1 MANNRI
7 ISFDVLRI
15 LAAFAVV
22 MLHVTSDRLTTSF
35 PSNEWEIRNV
45 YDSFVRW
52 CVPVFVM
59 ISGALFLNHGRSV
72 NVGRLYKKNILH
84 LVFIFFAWSFIYAL
98 YLAIV
103 KCDHNIYNI
112 IRNILEGPVHFW
124 FLKMLI
130 GLYVTIPILR
140 MITQNKQAEEYFLIV
155 AIVTVFILPMFFAS
169 IGLIDESYKKFA
181 RFHFSTYGIKIA
193 SGFVGYFVLGH
204 YLFTYR
210 LSSSVKKFLYILGLL
225 SVLSVIILTHWY
237 CHHINQSSEVF
248 YKNLNVFTLLESIA
262 VYLAIIELKISK
274 KYYPLV
280 SRLSS
285 LSLGVYL
292 SHFLV
297 IMLFNNLFGIDSGSF
312 NPLFFIPCYSLIVF
326 VLSCLV
332 VSLIMKIPI
341 LKKLVV

>member
-15 LAAFAVV
+15 IAAFAVV
-22 MLHVTSDRLTTSF
+22 MLHVTSDRLITSF

-59 ISGALFLNHGRSV
+59 ISGALFLNHGRKIS
-72 NVGRLYKKNILH
+72 VGRLYKKNILH
-84 LVFIFFAWSFIYAL
+84 LIFIFFVWSFIYAI

-103 KCDHNIYNI
+103 KCDYNVSHILFRI
-112 IRNILEGPVHFW
+112 IEGPVHFW

-140 MITQNKQAEEYFLIV
+140 MITQNKQSEEYFLIL
-155 AIVTVFILPMFFAS
+155 ALITVFVLPMIFTF
-169 IGLIDESYKKFA
+169 IGLYSESYKSFA
-181 RFHFSTYGIKIA
+181 LLHYNAYGIRIA
-193 SGFVGYFVLGH
+193 SGYVGYFVLGH
-204 YLFTYR
+204 YLYTYR
-210 LSSSVKKFLYILGLL
+210 LSGLVKKFIYIMGLF
-225 SVLSVIILTHWY
+225 SVLSVIFLTHWY
-237 CHHINQSSEVF
+237 CHRINASSELF
-248 YKNLNVFTLLESIA
+248 YGNLNVFTLFESIA
-262 VYLAIIELKISK
+262 IYLAIIELKISK
-274 KYYPLV
+274 EYYPLV

>member
-15 LAAFAVV
+15 IAAFAVV
-22 MLHVTSDRLTTSF
+22 MLHVTSDRLITSF

-59 ISGALFLNHGRSV
+59 ISGALFLNHGRKIS
-72 NVGRLYKKNILH
+72 VGRLYKKNILH
-84 LVFIFFAWSFIYAL
+84 LIFIFFVWSFIYAI

-103 KCDHNIYNI
+103 KCDYNVSHILFRI
-112 IRNILEGPVHFW
+112 IEGPVHFW

-140 MITQNKQAEEYFLIV
+140 MITQNKQSEEYFLIL
-155 AIVTVFILPMFFAS
+155 ALITVFVLPMIFTF
-169 IGLIDESYKKFA
+169 IGLYSESYKSFA
-181 RFHFSTYGIKIA
+181 LLHYNAYGIRIA
-193 SGFVGYFVLGH
+193 SGYVGYFVLGH
-204 YLFTYR
+204 YLYTYR
-210 LSSSVKKFLYILGLL
+210 LSGLVKKFIYIMGLF
-225 SVLSVIILTHWY
+225 SVLSVIFLTHWY
-237 CHHINQSSEVF
+237 CHRINASSELF
-248 YKNLNVFTLLESIA
+248 YGNLNVFTLLESIA
-262 VYLAIIELKISK
+262 IYLAIIELKISK
-274 KYYPLV
+274 EYYPLV

>member
-7 ISFDVLRI
+7 IPFDVLRI
-15 LAAFAVV
+15 IAAFAVV
-22 MLHVTSDRLTTSF
+22 ILHVTSQRLDTSF
-35 PSNEWEIRNV
+35 PSSEWEIRNV

-59 ISGALFLNHGRSV
+59 ISGALFLNQGRNV

-84 LVFIFFAWSFIYAL
+84 LIFIFLAWSFIYAI

-103 KCDHNIYNI
+103 KCDYSISHILLRI
-112 IRNILEGPVHFW
+112 IEGPVHFW
-124 FLKMLI
+124 FLKILI

-140 MITQNKQAEEYFLIV
+140 MITQNKQSEEYFLIV
-155 AIVTVFILPMFFAS
+155 ALITAFVLPMIFTF
-169 IGLIDESYKKFA
+169 IGLYNESYKSFA
-181 RFHFSTYGIKIA
+181 LYHYNAYGIRIA
-193 SGFVGYFVLGH
+193 SGYVGYFVLGH
-204 YLFTYR
+204 YLYTYR
-210 LSSSVKKFLYILGLL
+210 LSGLVKRFVYIMGLF
-225 SVLSVIILTHWY
+225 SVLSVIFLTHWY
-237 CHHINQSSEVF
+237 SHRINASSELF
-248 YKNLNVFTLLESIA
+248 YDNLNVFTLLESIA
-262 VYLAIIELKISK
+262 IYLAIIELKISK

-326 VLSCLV
+326 VLSCLI

>member
-52 CVPVFVM
+52 CVPVFFM
-59 ISGALFLNHGRSV
+59 ISGALFLNHGRTV
-72 NVGRLYKKNILH
+72 NVAGLYKKNILH
-84 LVFIFFAWSFIYAL
+84 LIFIYFAWSSIYAI

-103 KCDHNIYNI
+103 KCDYNVGHILLRI
-112 IRNILEGPVHFW
+112 IEGPVHFW

-140 MITQNKQAEEYFLIV
+140 MITQNKQSEEYFLIV
-155 AIVTVFILPMFFAS
+155 ALITAFVLPMLFSF
-169 IGLIDESYKKFA
+169 IGLYNESYKSFA
-181 RFHFSTYGIKIA
+181 LYHYNAFGIRIA
-193 SGFVGYFVLGH
+193 SGYVGYFVLGH

-210 LSSSVKKFLYILGLL
+210 LSGLVKRSIYILGLL
-225 SVLSVIILTHWY
+225 SVLSVIFLTHWY

-248 YKNLNVFTLLESIA
+248 YKNLNVFTLFESIA
-262 VYLAIIELKISK
+262 VYLAIIELKIPT
-274 KYYPLV
+274 KYHSSV
-280 SRLSS
+280 IRLSN

-292 SHFLV
+292 SHVLV
-297 IMLFNNLFGIDSGSF
+297 LMLFLHFLGIDSGSL
-312 NPLFFIPCYSLIVF
+312 NPLFFIPCFSLIVF
-326 VLSCLV
+326 LLSCLI
-332 VSLIMKIPI
+332 VSLMMKIPI
-341 LKKLVV
+341 LNKLVV

>member
-7 ISFDVLRI
+7 IPFDVLRI
-15 LAAFAVV
+15 IAAFAVV
-22 MLHVTSDRLTTSF
+22 ILHVTSQRLDTSF
-35 PSNEWEIRNV
+35 PSSEWEIRTV

-52 CVPVFVM
+52 CVPVFFM
-59 ISGALFLNHGRSV
+59 ISGALFLNQGRKFS
-72 NVGRLYKKNILH
+72 VGRLYKINILH
-84 LVFIFFAWSFIYAL
+84 LIFIFFVWSFIYAI
-98 YLAIV
+98 YSAIV
-103 KCDHNIYNI
+103 KCDYNVGHILLRI
-112 IRNILEGPVHFW
+112 IEGPVHFW
-124 FLKMLI
+124 FLKILI

-140 MITQNKQAEEYFLIV
+140 MITQNKQSEEYFLIV
-155 AIVTVFILPMFFAS
+155 ALITAFVLPMIFTF
-169 IGLIDESYKKFA
+169 IGLYNESYKSFVLYHYNA
-181 RFHFSTYGIKIA
+181 YGIRIA
-193 SGFVGYFVLGH
+193 SGYVGYFVLGH

-210 LSSSVKKFLYILGLL
+210 LSGLVKKVIYIMGLF
-225 SVLSVIILTHWY
+225 SVFSVIFLTHWY
-237 CHHINQSSEVF
+237 SHHINESSELF
-248 YKNLNVFTLLESIA
+248 YDNLNVFTLFESMS
-262 VYLAIIELKISK
+262 VYLAIIEFKLPT
-274 KYYPLV
+274 KYYSLV

-297 IMLFNNLFGIDSGSF
+297 LMLFNFYGIDSNSF

>member
-7 ISFDVLRI
+7 IPFDVLRI
-15 LAAFAVV
+15 IAAFAVV
-22 MLHVTSDRLTTSF
+22 ILHVTSQRLDTSF
-35 PSNEWEIRNV
+35 PSSEWEIRTV

-52 CVPVFVM
+52 CVPVFFM
-59 ISGALFLNHGRSV
+59 ISGALFLNHGRKLS
-72 NVGRLYKKNILH
+72 VGRLYKINILH
-84 LVFIFFAWSFIYAL
+84 LIFIFFVWSFIYAI
-98 YLAIV
+98 YSAIV
-103 KCDHNIYNI
+103 KCDYNVGHILLRI
-112 IRNILEGPVHFW
+112 IEGPVHFW
-124 FLKMLI
+124 FLKILI

-140 MITQNKQAEEYFLIV
+140 MITQNKQSEEYFLIV
-155 AIVTVFILPMFFAS
+155 ALITAFVLPMIFTF
-169 IGLIDESYKKFA
+169 IGLYNESYKSFVLYHYNA
-181 RFHFSTYGIKIA
+181 YGIRIA
-193 SGFVGYFVLGH
+193 SGYVGYFVLGH

-210 LSSSVKKFLYILGLL
+210 LSGLVKKVIYIMGLF
-225 SVLSVIILTHWY
+225 SVFSVIFLTHWY
-237 CHHINQSSEVF
+237 SHHINESSELF
-248 YKNLNVFTLLESIA
+248 YDNLNVFTLFESMS
-262 VYLAIIELKISK
+262 VYLAIIEFKLPT
-274 KYYPLV
+274 KYYSLV

-297 IMLFNNLFGIDSGSF
+297 LMLFNFYGIDSNSF

>member
-7 ISFDVLRI
+7 IPFDVLRI
-15 LAAFAVV
+15 IAAFAVV
-22 MLHVTSDRLTTSF
+22 ILHVTSQRLDTSF
-35 PSNEWEIRNV
+35 PSSEWEIRNV

-52 CVPVFVM
+52 CVPVFFM
-59 ISGALFLNHGRSV
+59 ISGALFLNQGRKFS
-72 NVGRLYKKNILH
+72 VGRLYKINILH
-84 LVFIFFAWSFIYAL
+84 LIFIFFVWSFIYAI
-98 YLAIV
+98 YSAIV
-103 KCDHNIYNI
+103 KCDYNVGHILLRI
-112 IRNILEGPVHFW
+112 IEGPVHFW
-124 FLKMLI
+124 FLKILI

-140 MITQNKQAEEYFLIV
+140 MITQNKQSEEYFLIV
-155 AIVTVFILPMFFAS
+155 ALITAFVLPMIFTF
-169 IGLIDESYKKFA
+169 IGLYNESYKSFVLYHYNA
-181 RFHFSTYGIKIA
+181 YGIRIA
-193 SGFVGYFVLGH
+193 SGYVGYFVLGH

-210 LSSSVKKFLYILGLL
+210 LSGLVKKVIYIMGLF
-225 SVLSVIILTHWY
+225 SVFSVIFLTHWY
-237 CHHINQSSEVF
+237 SHHINESSELF
-248 YKNLNVFTLLESIA
+248 YDNLNVFTLFESMS
-262 VYLAIIELKISK
+262 VYLAIIEFKLPT
-274 KYYPLV
+274 KYYSLV

-297 IMLFNNLFGIDSGSF
+297 LMLFNFYGIDSNSF

>member
-15 LAAFAVV
+15 IAAFAVV
-22 MLHVTSDRLTTSF
+22 MLHVTSDRLITSF

-59 ISGALFLNHGRSV
+59 ISGALFLNQGRNV

-84 LVFIFFAWSFIYAL
+84 LIFIFLAWSFIYAL

-103 KCDHNIYNI
+103 KCDYNIYNI

-130 GLYVTIPILR
+130 GLYVAIPILR
-140 MITQNKQAEEYFLIV
+140 MVTQNKQAEEYFLIV
-155 AIVTVFILPMFFAS
+155 AIVTAFIIPMFFTFM
-169 IGLIDESYKKFA
+169 GLIHESYEKFA
-181 RFHFSTYGIKIA
+181 RYHYNAYGIRIA

-210 LSSSVKKFLYILGLL
+210 LSASVKKLFYIMGLF
-225 SVLSVIILTHWY
+225 SVLSVIFLTHWY
-237 CHHINQSSEVF
+237 CHHINESSEVF
-248 YKNLNVFTLLESIA
+248 YKNLNVFTLFESIA
-262 VYLAIIELKISK
+262 VYLAIIELKSPT
-274 KYYPLV
+274 KYHSLV
-280 SRLSS
+280 IRLSNP
-285 LSLGVYL
+285 SLGVYL
-292 SHFLV
+292 SHVLV
-297 IMLFNNLFGIDSGSF
+297 LMLFYHFLGIDSGSF

-326 VLSCLV
+326 VLSCLI